1 MVETELE
8 KVMLK
13 FMHHE
18 ADILVATT
26 IIENG
31 LDIPL
36 CNTILINR
44 AERLGRVARVAD
56 NRFFLPETLAQLAE
70 IARELA
76 DGSPAGAFTAAAF
89 KDRSGV
95 GRNLTIQILEYLDK
109 MGATRRQ
116 GDARILLRGGDVFG

>member
-1 MVETELE
+1 MSETELE
-8 KVMLK
+8 KVMLQ

-44 AERLGRVARVAD
+44 ADRLGLSELYQLRGRVGRPAAGLMPTYSFREVE
-56 NRFFLPETLAQLAE
+56 LTP
-70 IARELA
+70 IAR
-76 DGSPAGAFTAAAF
+76 AGW
-89 KDRSGV
+89 
-95 GRNLTIQILEYLDK
+95 
-109 MGATRRQ
+109 RR
-116 GDARILLRGGDVFG
+116 